1 MCGPISVRML
11 RFCLVFLS
19 FMLAA
24 PSFADVM
31 GRVRVIDGDTFDV
44 ANVRV
49 RLHGIDAPEAKQ
61 TCETEQGASWACG
74 AWVTSQVG
82 VLYDGKRA
90 RCREVDV
97 DRYGRVVARCEIAG
111 RDVGQQ
117 LVSNG
122 LAFAYRKY
130 SMAYDLDEKRAAV
143 NDRGLHASRV
153 QNPAQYRATRA
164 KGRIPL
170 DRNCVIKGNITK
182 NGQIYHM
189 PGQRDYE
196 RTGINMNKGERWFCS
211 ERDARASGWRKAR
224 R

>member
-1 MCGPISVRML
+1 ML
-11 RFCLVFLS
+11 RFCLVLLMCAFSLPV
-19 FMLAA
+19 A
-24 PSFADVM
+24 ADVL

-44 ANVRV
+44 AGVRV
-49 RLHGIDAPEAKQ
+49 RIHGIDAPEGKQ
-61 TCETEQGASWACG
+61 TCETEQGARWACG
-74 AWVTSQVG
+74 AWVTSQVA

-90 RCREVDV
+90 HCRQVDV
-97 DRYGRVVARCEIAG
+97 DRYDRVVARCEING

-117 LVSNG
+117 IVSEG

-130 SMAYDLDEKRAAV
+130 SMAYDLDEKGAAV

-170 DRNCVIKGNITK
+170 DKNCAIKGNVTK
-182 NGQIYHM
+182 NGRIFHVA
-189 PGQRDYE
+189 GQRDYE
-196 RTGINMNKGERWFCS
+196 RTGINLQKGERWFCS
-211 ERDARASGWRKAR
+211 EQEARASGWRKAR